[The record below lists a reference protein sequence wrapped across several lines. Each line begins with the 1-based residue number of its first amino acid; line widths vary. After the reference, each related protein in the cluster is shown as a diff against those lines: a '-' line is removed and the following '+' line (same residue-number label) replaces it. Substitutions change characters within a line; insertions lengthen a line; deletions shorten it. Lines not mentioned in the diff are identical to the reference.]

1 MKYIFKIIV
10 TSFAVVITAYLL
22 KGIHVPN
29 FTTAIV
35 IAFVL
40 TLLNIFL
47 RPLLIILTIPAT
59 IFSLGLFL
67 LVINAFIILLAS
79 SLVPEFKVDSFWW
92 ALAFSII
99 LSVVSYI
106 LEIPE
111 KIKSG
116 NIVIKKLDDE
126 NQHNY

>member
-1 MKYIFKIIV
+1 MKYLLKILV

-22 KGIHVPN
+22 KGIHVPD

-35 IAFVL
+35 IAIVI

-47 RPLLIILTIPAT
+47 KPILVLLTIPAT
-59 IFSLGLFL
+59 IFSFGLFL
-67 LVINAFIILLAS
+67 LVVNAFIILLAS
-79 SLVPEFKVDSFWW
+79 SLVPEFRVDSFWW

-99 LSVVSYI
+99 LSIVSYL
-106 LEIPE
+106 LELPD

-116 NIVIKKLDDE
+116 NIIIIKKTKDE
-126 NQHNY
+126 E